1 MEELAIPFKR
11 QMELA
16 FFVVE
21 IGMSKSEYESL
32 TETEKMF
39 IRKRHEQKFI
49 NDVTWMRNAVL
60 NAVNN
65 ALRKKGK
72 KFIDLLPKKQAKAD
86 KEYNH
91 NAIKTI
97 LEMEE
102 EQGKSWV
109 DKIYRANNIKMP
121 QRESG

>member
-1 MEELAIPFKR
+1 MQKLAEPF
-11 QMELA
+11 QDEMELA

-21 IGMSKSEYESL
+21 IGMSKSEYEQL

-49 NDVTWMRNAVL
+49 NETTWMRNALL

-72 KFIDLLPKKQAKAD
+72 KFIDLFPKAPKKAD
-86 KEYNH
+86 KEYNE
-91 NAIKTI
+91 NAVKTI

-102 EQGKSWV
+102 KNGKGWV
-109 DKIYRANNIKMP
+109 DRIYKANGMKTP
-121 QRESG
+121 KKGG

>member
-1 MEELAIPFKR
+1 MQKLAEPF
-11 QMELA
+11 QDEMELA

-21 IGMSKSEYESL
+21 IGISKNEYEQL

-49 NDVTWMRNAVL
+49 NETTWMRNAVL

-72 KFIDLLPKKQAKAD
+72 KFIDLFPKAPKKAD
-86 KEYNH
+86 KEYNE
-91 NAIKTI
+91 NAVKTI

-102 EQGKSWV
+102 KNGKDWV
-109 DKIYRANNIKMP
+109 DRIYKANGMKTP
-121 QRESG
+121 KKGG